1 MPFMLPPLRHIPPHL
16 YARVPTALNFLTV
29 HSGLII
35 CALFLLAGLV
45 LAGDYGID
53 RDGPIQ
59 RRNAQDNLKYILG
72 QTDRLVTG
80 YYHDRVYGMAFE
92 LPLLLTE
99 RALGLTDR
107 PSVYRLR
114 FTLTHLLFIVGGYFC
129 YRLAYRLF
137 NNRLLA
143 LCALLFY
150 LLHPRIYGNSFI
162 NSKDLPFLS
171 MFSIALYLLERAF
184 RRDTHAAF
192 VLLGIAVGLLT
203 NLRIMGIMLFAAAL
217 GMRGLDLFYAGSG
230 SERKRTLLT
239 AGLFAL
245 AAGLTLY
252 AVTPYAWTHPWDY
265 LTASLNL
272 TVNHPHVEWNLFQG
286 EDILPSEAPAHYNLV
301 WFGITTPPLLLLLS
315 GVGIVAVLAQGLAR
329 PGAVFRNNRRR
340 LQGLLLACFLLPP
353 LAAALL
359 SSSQYYD
366 WRHFYF
372 LSVPFGLLAAG
383 GLRWLSSNRAG
394 RLFRAGVY
402 GLAGAGLGLIALSMA
417 QIHPLQDIYFNFL
430 VDRTTPEYL
439 RTQYRVRS
447 PNASEK
453 RAVEYLRQ
461 RHPGE
466 TLAVRGVWGDE
477 PGFREGFVEGDYA
490 LFYILQGQ
498 DPDLAFN
505 ALPVGRAYNNTL
517 LAVKPLQSS
526 RMSAAARETYREL
539 YRQAVAGT
547 PIIRDAFAVYRRGQT
562 LTFIRENCPPGD
574 MERRVFVK
582 VLKADPGREK
592 RPSILLRSHGVRWDD
607 TCLALVR
614 LPDAAWVDLILGQD
628 WPGGYQWQQLYSRA
642 QPGLRE
648 RIAAARRDNPRPAGR
663 EGFAVFREQNAAGQ
677 NRLLYAKGECTP
689 EEYSAPIGLHI
700 YPENLTDMPFYRWE
714 VGFENRDFRLR
725 DYGGRPG
732 GECLAAFLLPDYP
745 GGIKEI
751 RTGQAE
757 GWNEVIYF
765 PVDPTPLRADYAALA
780 AAEPVVRDYFDLY
793 ERDNRLLY
801 LRESCAAMDTTN
813 PFFLH
818 IIPQQAA
825 DLPIDRRDAGFA
837 HLGFDFARQGGP
849 FDGKCLAAVALPDY
863 PIKEMRT
870 GQHIPGPN
878 APLWSV
884 RLIAAPDFDQL
895 RADYAAVS
903 AANPAARSN
912 FDLYWQDNRLL
923 YLRETCAAADTA
935 ANFFLHIVPADAVD
949 LPADRREAGFA
960 HSGFE
965 FVRQGGHFDG
975 KCLAAVAL
983 PDYPIKEMR
992 TGQHIPGQGDLWSAL
1007 IAAP

>member
-1 MPFMLPPLRHIPPHL
+1 MFPPPRQIPPRL
-16 YARVPTALNFLTV
+16 SSRVPAALNFLTV
-29 HSGLII
+29 HSGLLV

-59 RRNAQDNLKYILG
+59 QRNAQDNLNYILG
-72 QTDRLVTG
+72 QTDRLITG

-92 LPLLLTE
+92 LPLLLAE
-99 RALGLTDR
+99 GALGLTDR

-114 FTLTHLLFIVGGYFC
+114 LTLTHLLFIVGGYFC

-137 NNRLLA
+137 DNRLLA
-143 LCALLFY
+143 LVALLFY
-150 LLHPRIYGNSFI
+150 LLHPRIYGSSYI

-184 RRDTHAAF
+184 RKDTIGAF
-192 VLLGIAVGLLT
+192 ALLGIAVGLLT
-203 NLRIMGIMLFAAAL
+203 NLRIMGIMLFAATL
-217 GMRGLDLFYAGSG
+217 GLRGLDLFYAGSG
-230 SERKRTLLT
+230 PERKRILLA

-265 LTASLNL
+265 LTASLKL
-272 TVNHPHVEWNLFQG
+272 TVSHPHVEWQLFQG
-286 EDILPSEAPAHYNLV
+286 KQILPSEAPPHYNLV
-301 WFGITTPPLLLLLS
+301 WFGITTPPPLLLL
-315 GVGIVAVLAQGLAR
+315 GGIGIVAVLARGLAR
-329 PGAVFRNNRRR
+329 GGAVFRNNRLR

-372 LSVPFGLLAAG
+372 LYVPFGLLAAG
-383 GLRWLSSNRAG
+383 GLRWLIANRSR
-394 RLFRAGVY
+394 RLFRAGAY
-402 GLAGAGLGLIALSMA
+402 GLAGAGLGLVALHMA

-439 RTQYRVRS
+439 RTQYRIRS

-453 RAVEYLRQ
+453 RAVEYVRQ

-466 TLAVRGVWGDE
+466 TLAVRGVQDE
-477 PGFREGFVEGDYA
+477 PGFRQEFAVGDYA
-490 LFYILQGQ
+490 MFYIWQGQ

-517 LAVKPLQSS
+517 LAVKPLQAS
-526 RMSAAARETYREL
+526 RMTAEAIAAYREL

-547 PIIRDAFAVYRRGQT
+547 PIIRDAFTVYRQGQT

-592 RPSILLRSHGVRWDD
+592 RPSILLRSHGVRWED

-648 RIAAARRDNPRPAGR
+648 RIAAARRDNPRPAWQ
-663 EGFAVFREQNAAGQ
+663 EGFAVFLEQDAAGK
-677 NRLLYAKGECTP
+677 NRLLYAKADCSR

-700 YPENLTDMPFYRWE
+700 YPQNLTDMPFYRWE
-714 VGFENRDFRLR
+714 VGFENRDFRLWR
-725 DYGGRPG
+725 YGGQPG

-751 RTGQAE
+751 RTGQAN
-757 GWNEVIYF
+757 GWSEVIYF
-765 PVDPTPLRADYAALA
+765 PADPAPLRAEYAALSA
-780 AAEPVVRDYFDLY
+780 AKPAVRDYFDLY
-793 ERDNRLLY
+793 AVDNRLLY
-801 LRESCAAMDTTN
+801 LRETCAADDTVAG
-813 PFFLH
+813 FFLH
-818 IIPQQAA
+818 IIPEELT
-825 DLPIDRRDAGFA
+825 DLPEDRQAAGFA
-837 HLGFDFARQGGP
+837 HSGFAFARQGGH
-849 FDGKCLAAVALPDY
+849 FDGKCLAAVSLPEY

-870 GQHIPGPN
+870 GQHIPGQD

-884 RLIAAPDFDQL
+884 RLIAAPNFDQL
-895 RADYAAVS
+895 RADYAALS
-903 AANPAARSN
+903 AANPVVRDY

-935 ANFFLHIVPADAVD
+935 ANFFLHIVPENAAD
-949 LPADRREAGFA
+949 LPEDRRDAGFA
-960 HSGFE
+960 HGGFD

-975 KCLAAVAL
+975 KCLASVSL
-983 PDYPIKEMR
+983 PDYSIKEMR
-992 TGQHIPGQGDLWSAL
+992 TGQHIPGQGDLWSTT